1 MLPLFPLALLFAG
14 FQPRA
19 RIYGIMMCPETT
31 TTMMMLAQLNCRSR
45 NRMPTVKSKILT
57 IFTDC
62 FWEVAFSWISFNFLK
77 NLLYHLQFLSF
88 VLLFFAQIHPH
99 ATKNNISLVTTRK
112 NSAHASA
119 IPPPLH
125 LPVVISKTA
134 INISLSAT
142 DARSTN
148 SRIGEHH
155 VPILSCIFF

>member
-19 RIYGIMMCPETT
+19 RIYGIIMCPETT
-31 TTMMMLAQLNCRSR
+31 TTMVMLAQLHCRSR

-62 FWEVAFSWISFNFLK
+62 FWGVAFSWISFNFLK
-77 NLLYHLQFLSF
+77 NSFYHLQFLSF
-88 VLLFFAQIHPH
+88 VLLFFARFIHIQQ
-99 ATKNNISLVTTRK
+99 NNISLRTTRK